1 MFKHSFAF
9 LLAVIFCVSF
19 AFSLENGL
27 GRVPIMGWNPWNLWQ
42 YREHMFTQDN
52 HFKQAHAMKEAGFIE
67 AGYKYFNL
75 DDWWMHEQRDAQ
87 GRLMMHKIRFPMG
100 MTAFADSIHAMG
112 FKLGIYGDRG
122 TMT

>member
-1 MFKHSFAF
+1 MFKPKFTF
-9 LLAVIFCVSF
+9 LLTVIFYVF
-19 AFSLENGL
+19 TTFSLENGL

-42 YREHMFTQDN
+42 YQEQKFTQDN

-75 DDWWMHEQRDAQ
+75 DDWWMDTQRDNQ
-87 GRLMMHKIRFPMG
+87 GKLMMHRVRFPMG
-100 MTAFADSIHAMG
+100 MPKFADSIHAMG

-122 TMT
+122 EMT